1 MHDIYDMLSS
11 CKDDYNDIK
20 RKLTNYFEPRINL
33 TFKVYNF
40 HQMKQGGNEPID
52 QFVTRLKQKEQ
63 WCNFV
68 DFDCEIKDQI

>member
-1 MHDIYDMLSS
+1 MHDIYDTLSS

-33 TFKVYNF
+33 TFRVYNF
-40 HQMKQGGNEPID
+40 HQMKQGGNEPFD